1 MSSPSS
7 GCVYIVGAGPGDP
20 SLLTVKG
27 AHCLRQADVLLYDEL
42 LNHRLL
48 DLADPTCEKIYVG
61 KQGGRRSH
69 SQEEINALLLSKGSE
84 GKKVVRLKGGDPCI
98 YGRGAEEAMQLAA
111 AGIRFEIVPGISA
124 AAAVPAYAGIPLT
137 HRGLAASAVL
147 VTGHEDPNKPA
158 PSIDWSQLAPLD
170 STLVIFMGV
179 RKIGEIAQQLL
190 AHGRPPATPVAAIE
204 RGTYPAQRTIV
215 SDLVHIEEEMRV
227 QKAESPA
234 LILIGEVVH
243 LHQQLNW
250 FESRPLFGKRLLVTR
265 QREQAGPLVDLLEAD
280 GAEVSLLP
288 LIDLQLPDDCS
299 ALDGAIDSL
308 SSFSSILFTSPSAV
322 DFFFSRL
329 RQRSC
334 DARAFAGCSIA
345 AVGQATADQLRDRG
359 IEPDLIPADQSQDG
373 LIAAFAEIPVEG
385 SQILFPASSLA
396 RSKLVEK
403 LEQRGAQVTRITA
416 YENRSPDPATL
427 EIPPALAEE
436 QLDAVL
442 FASPSAVANFT
453 AVLGEERTH
462 RILSQVAIACIGKT
476 TAHAVEEIGFTA
488 AILPDES
495 SIPALAQS
503 IRAYFETTS

>member
-1 MSSPSS
+1 
-7 GCVYIVGAGPGDP
+7 
-20 SLLTVKG
+20 
-27 AHCLRQADVLLYDEL
+27 
-42 LNHRLL
+42 
-48 DLADPTCEKIYVG
+48 
-61 KQGGRRSH
+61 
-69 SQEEINALLLSKGSE
+69 
-84 GKKVVRLKGGDPCI
+84 
-98 YGRGAEEAMQLAA
+98 
-111 AGIRFEIVPGISA
+111 
-124 AAAVPAYAGIPLT
+124 PAYAGIPLT